1 MARDED
7 QNDLPLDQ
15 QAARLLI
22 TPSALEVLSLDDAI
36 QVVSYMQLRLVPEGT
51 VMMREGETE
60 GSDHMLLV
68 LEGDLTVESRS
79 LHDDE
84 DMVVRIMG
92 PGSLIGELGLLDG
105 APRSAS
111 CVANTDMAVAVLTRT
126 DFLRLIQDEPR
137 VGARLLLAVSKRIA
151 DLLREVTHKLKLF
164 AQMNKVLSQELATS
178 NPKGANANAHS
189 MRDRATS
196 G

>member
-79 LHDDE
+79 LHDEE

-178 NPKGANANAHS
+178 NPKGASAGASHT
-189 MRDRATS
+189 AP

>member
-1 MARDED
+1 M
-7 QNDLPLDQ
+7 LDQ

-79 LHDDE
+79 LHDEE

-178 NPKGANANAHS
+178 NPKGASAGAGRS
-189 MRDRATS
+189 AP

>member
-79 LHDDE
+79 LHDEE

-178 NPKGANANAHS
+178 NPKGANAGAS
-189 MRDRATS
+189 RTTP

>member
-7 QNDLPLDQ
+7 PNDLPLDQ

-22 TPSALEVLSLDDAI
+22 TPSALEVLSLEDAI

-126 DFLRLIQDEPR
+126 DFLQLIQDEPR

-178 NPKGANANAHS
+178 NPKGASAGAS
-189 MRDRATS
+189 RTAP